1 MSNCNICGY
10 PVDLCKCR
18 DYCEQSYT
26 EIEVDDGTKYRKKIK
41 GVSVDIYDVLAA
53 FKVYNPAVQHAI
65 KKLLAAGDRGYKDK
79 MTDLEE
85 ARWSITRAI
94 ELEKD

>member
-1 MSNCNICGY
+1 MDNCGICGY
-10 PVDLCKCR
+10 PKGMCKCR
-18 DYCEQSYT
+18 ELDDFSFT
-26 EIEVDDGTKYRKKIK
+26 DKVDDGTKYRKKIK

-53 FKVYNPAVQHAI
+53 FEVCNPAIQHSI
-65 KKLLAAGDRGYKDK
+65 KKLLAAGTRGYKDK

-85 ARWSITRAI
+85 AQWSISRAI